1 VQKYISHYRLQ
12 KLISGPDD
20 AIIYALGT
28 RSPSY
33 KISLLE
39 ISLTKEGEEPSV
51 REITQVPDLFHDDD
65 FEAMF
70 FQEGDER
77 YILIC
82 ILVGSNGRFIYRV
95 DLQED
100 ENSNG
105 PRERVRRSN

>member
-1 VQKYISHYRLQ
+1 M
-12 KLISGPDD
+12 
-20 AIIYALGT
+20 
-28 RSPSY
+28 
-33 KISLLE
+33 
-39 ISLTKEGEEPSV
+39 KEGEEPSV